1 MSESSRLIWT
11 HAYKGRIA
19 SPAAAGSGAGPAV
32 GKSASVVTAHLETEL
47 KAGRLPALSL
57 DYVSELTLALQ
68 TLTPFLKGFKHMLL
82 LGIGGSS
89 LGGRALQKIFA
100 PEADWPGYAGPW
112 LWVADNVDAA
122 ALPAW
127 LRRLPAAD
135 TLVVVISKSGGTI
148 ETMAQYLL
156 VKEWLKESCGEKWTD
171 HVLPVTDKR
180 SGFLR
185 QEAGEN
191 GMLSLPVPE
200 HLGGR
205 YSVLSAVGLVP
216 AAFLGAD
223 WQALLNGAAN
233 VTRPLLTA
241 TDMTAALA
249 EHPAW
254 KLAKWAHALM
264 RADYSQLIFFSYI
277 PSFTAMGAWFAQL
290 WAESLGKNGLGSM
303 PLPAVGATDQHSL
316 QQMFLDGPKD
326 KGCIFVDCPGLPAGP
341 FFPGNLPEK
350 WSFLR
355 GHAFGDLLNAESLG
369 TRMALAGADMPIV
382 GLRLSGV
389 SEEHIGGLMALLELT
404 TMFTGFDMGIDPLDQ
419 PAVELGKRLAN
430 AYLGAE
436 GLAEEKQMLAN
447 FLNVP
452 DKEQSF

>member
-223 WQALLNGAAN
+223 WQALLNGAAA
-233 VTRPLLTA
+233 VTNPLTTS
-241 TDMTAALA
+241 TDMAAALA

-290 WAESLGKNGLGSM
+290 WAESLGKNGRGSM

-341 FFPGNLPEK
+341 FFPSALPEK

-369 TRMALAGADMPIV
+369 TRMALAGADMPIL
-382 GLRLSGV
+382 GIRLGGV
-389 SEEHIGGLMALLELT
+389 NEEQIGRLMALLELAT
-404 TMFTGFDMGIDPLDQ
+404 LFTGLDMGINPLDQ

-436 GLAEEKQMLAN
+436 GFAEEKQMLTA
-447 FLNVP
+447 FLNVT
-452 DKEQSF
+452 DEEQSF